1 MKNVDFLV
9 NNYTVAELRTP
20 EIANLFPA
28 AVSLLLGVLQPRW
41 PLATVCSSSNGKF
54 GPWLVQAE
62 DLSSSKE
69 STVPGNR
76 LGGQCSMSLLLL
88 LILKHQQF
96 FLSLFTLMINLI
108 ETHIEYHSTVLE
120 YANIKA
126 S

>member
-1 MKNVDFLV
+1 MDFLV
-9 NNYTVAELRTP
+9 NNCTVTELETP

-54 GPWLVQAE
+54 GPWLAQAE

-69 STVPGNR
+69 STVP
-76 LGGQCSMSLLLL
+76 
-88 LILKHQQF
+88 
-96 FLSLFTLMINLI
+96 
-108 ETHIEYHSTVLE
+108 
-120 YANIKA
+120 A